1 MTTSRQGF
9 WLAVFLTTGWI
20 IYLLSPVLMP
30 FLVAAT
36 LAYMG
41 DPFTD
46 WLESKKIPRT
56 LAVIIVFLVLTL
68 VVIGGLFV
76 LIPAAKSQIAF
87 TFAKAPEAYQ
97 WFNAEFIPW
106 VNNTLGLQIS
116 TSEIDVQQWLQQH
129 WEDTSSILASI
140 LSGIGNSSLAVVAW
154 LTNLFLVP
162 VVAFYLLRDWDKLIQ
177 YIGDLIPRR
186 QSEIVFKLA
195 KESDE
200 VLGAFVRG
208 QLLVMFALGTIYSI
222 GLSITGLNVALL
234 VGMIAGL
241 ASIVPYLGFAVGILV
256 ASVAA
261 LLQFHS
267 AGALIPVLIVF
278 VIGQALEGTVLT
290 PLLVG
295 DKIGLHPVTV
305 IFAILAGGQLFGF
318 TGILIA
324 LPVAAV
330 LAVIVRHFHGR
341 YRDSDYYDDGS
352 TGAPILATGSGSGSV
367 GDANVSTE
375 NVQQPEQQS
384 QSEKSLQSTSADIE
398 NTVPSKHSKPQ
409 QDDASDKK

>member
-1 MTTSRQGF
+1 
-9 WLAVFLTTGWI
+9 
-20 IYLLSPVLMP
+20 MP

-46 WLESKKIPRT
+46 WLEDKGIPRT
-56 LAVIIVFLVLTL
+56 LAVVVVFLVLTL
-68 VVIGGLFV
+68 FVIGGLFV
-76 LIPAAKSQIAF
+76 LIPAVKSQIAF
-87 TFAKAPEAYQ
+87 TFEKAPEAYQ
-97 WFNAEFIPW
+97 WFNLEVIPW
-106 VNNTLGLQIS
+106 VNKTFG
-116 TSEIDVQQWLQQH
+116 VQLSASNLDIQEWLKQH
-129 WEDTSSILASI
+129 WADTSSILATI

-162 VVAFYLLRDWDKLIQ
+162 VVAFYLLRDWDKLVN
-177 YIGDLIPRR
+177 YVGDLIPRKH
-186 QSEIVFKLA
+186 SEIVTKLA
-195 KESDE
+195 QESDE

-222 GLSITGLNVALL
+222 GLTMTGLNVALL

-241 ASIVPYLGFAVGILV
+241 ASIVPYLGFAVGIIA

-261 LLQFHS
+261 LLQFHT
-267 AGALIPVLIVF
+267 AGALLPVLLVF
-278 VIGQALEGTVLT
+278 VIGQALEGMVLT

-330 LAVIVRHFHGR
+330 LAVIVRHFHSR
-341 YRDSDYYDDGS
+341 YRDSNYYDDGS
-352 TGAPILATGSGSGSV
+352 MRLAAAEGVVEEKFASNKVKT
-367 GDANVSTE
+367 AKT
-375 NVQQPEQQS
+375 
-384 QSEKSLQSTSADIE
+384 EKSAVKVEAAEDMKQESDTETLSKL
-398 NTVPSKHSKPQ
+398 PSDFEIQEPG
-409 QDDASDKK
+409 SDKQ

>member
-9 WLAVFLTTGWI
+9 WLAVFLTTGWL
-20 IYLLSPVLMP
+20 IYLLAPVLMP

-56 LAVIIVFLVLTL
+56 LAVVIVFMVILL

-97 WFNAEFIPW
+97 WFNVDVIPW
-106 VNNTLGLQIS
+106 INNTFGLKIS
-116 TSEIDVQQWLQQH
+116 TSEIDIQQWIQQH
-129 WEDTSSILASI
+129 WADTSSILASV
-140 LSGIGNSSLAVVAW
+140 LSGLGNSSLAVVAW

-162 VVAFYLLRDWDKLIQ
+162 VVAFYLLRDWDKLIK
-177 YIGDLIPRR
+177 YAGNLVPR
-186 QSEIVFKLA
+186 QHSEIVFKLA

-234 VGMIAGL
+234 VGMIAGV
-241 ASIVPYLGFAVGILV
+241 ASIVPYLGFAVGIIA
-256 ASVAA
+256 ASIAA
-261 LLQFHS
+261 LLQFHT
-267 AGALIPVLIVF
+267 AGALVPVLIVF
-278 VIGQALEGTVLT
+278 VIGQALEGMVLT
-290 PLLVG
+290 PLMVG

-330 LAVIVRHFHGR
+330 LAVIIRHFHSR
-341 YRDSDYYDDGS
+341 YRNSDYYDDGS
-352 TGAPILATGSGSGSV
+352 SQPKILVTPEVAVAAQTIASKTSV
-367 GDANVSTE
+367 
-375 NVQQPEQQS
+375 PEP
-384 QSEKSLQSTSADIE
+384 E
-398 NTVPSKHSKPQ
+398 KPQ
-409 QDDASDKK
+409 DEGSDQT